1 MNHARLNHIW
11 RRWRRDEGGGAIV
24 EFVVVLPVLL
34 FLMFGIVDFSRAFA
48 QRNNLVSAVRE
59 GGRFAATLELPCAAE
74 TTIED
79 RVLSYFSSSGGALP
93 TRGDIAVT
101 FTGACPS
108 GVNDITVA
116 ITNYPFKPLFLPLPA
131 NAINLKA
138 RAVYRWERAP
148 TP

>member
-1 MNHARLNHIW
+1 MTESILLSVVRRL
-11 RRWRRDEGGGAIV
+11 RRDEDGGAIV

-59 GGRFAATLELPCAAE
+59 GGRFAATLEFPCAAE
-74 TTIED
+74 TNIED
-79 RVLSYFSSSGGALP
+79 RVISYFTSVGDSVPS
-93 TRGDIAVT
+93 RSDIAVT
-101 FTGACPS
+101 FTGTCPDA
-108 GVNDITVA
+108 VTNINVA
-116 ITNYPFKPLFLPLPA
+116 ITNYPFKPLLLPLPA

-148 TP
+148 

>member
-1 MNHARLNHIW
+1 VTRPPFQRIW
-11 RRWRRDEGGGAIV
+11 RAWCRREDGGAIV

-34 FLMFGIVDFSRAFA
+34 VLMFGIVDFSRAFA

-79 RVLSYFSSSGGALP
+79 RVLNYFSSTGGALP
-93 TRGDIAVT
+93 TRGDISVT
-101 FTGACPS
+101 FTGACPRE
-108 GVNDITVA
+108 VNNITVA

-138 RAVYRWERAP
+138 LAVYRWERAP

>member
-1 MNHARLNHIW
+1 MMRPQLQRIW
-11 RRWRRDEGGGAIV
+11 RAWCGREDGGAIV

-59 GGRFAATLELPCAAE
+59 GGRFGATLELPCSAE
-74 TTIED
+74 TAIED
-79 RVLSYFSSSGGALP
+79 RVLSYFTSVGDPVPSRS
-93 TRGDIAVT
+93 DIAVT
-101 FTGACPS
+101 FTGTCPD
-108 GVNDITVA
+108 GVSNITVA
-116 ITNYPFKPLFLPLPA
+116 ITNYPFSPLLLPLPA

-148 TP
+148 

>member
-1 MNHARLNHIW
+1 MTVSSVRSVLHQL
-11 RRWRRDEGGGAIV
+11 RREEDGGAIV

-59 GGRFAATLELPCAAE
+59 GGRFAATLEFPCAAE
-74 TTIED
+74 TSIED
-79 RVLSYFSSSGGALP
+79 RVISYFQSVGDSVPARS
-93 TRGDIAVT
+93 DIAVT
-101 FTGACPS
+101 FTGTCPDA
-108 GVNDITVA
+108 VTNINVA
-116 ITNYPFKPLFLPLPA
+116 ITNYPFTPLLLPLPA

-148 TP
+148 